1 MSNSSSDELY
11 LPSPIRGGGQS
22 SYLNKDVRQ
31 PSALRPA
38 DRSSAS
44 ASGPTTES
52 SNVLPTSSSSSSDN
66 GVFIKETNP
75 PHPPHPP
82 PPLATT
88 QPPIKRDGTTSPK
101 ERPVLRL
108 AMLSAQQRAEAHNN
122 GEQYPA
128 TAPVRS
134 QPLELPASGYFAP
147 RGAIQRAQTSTT
159 RQPTPAK
166 PVQPPAPPNAGSRLK
181 KSRFGRF
188 PQVLRFS
195 SRESVHIIED
205 NTSNSPMGVGGNPLY
220 TPIGM
225 PVPPTQSLGN
235 AEPSITNSM
244 SQDPPGLRRRLTK
257 ATTNSLA
264 QLGRAFNPTSKSSP
278 DSDSDSDYG
287 AMSGPEDNME
297 KLLEKHSNNAL
308 RPPTDNI
315 AANNADIT
323 NTPDFYPINPS
334 TQNPGVIHVSM
345 SGHHAAQNIVD
356 SFLGTMGKSTHEHQK
371 KTAQSKDAAGATGTD
386 DATPADLEAGLGRPV
401 PHTNQQLPGQY
412 MMPPGLGPTPT
423 SLRGVYANLTK
434 LQGRMVEYQKKRD
447 QRVHEAERREQK
459 RQSEEEERKKRID
472 ERRRRD
478 CSPHNDDRLKRRA
491 LDKLAGIRNMAY
503 STQVRSRTVSPS
515 PVSMSAIGSG
525 SDHEGSG
532 SEPPRNSFVLQSF
545 RTMPRPESIRHMV
558 DEIGDKHAHYAQY
571 HHQYRPSTPGVA
583 TYTGNTTSAQSTA
596 SSPARSATQTPPR
609 SATQSPLISP
619 LNTPGWDEII
629 AAGGMLTDGSIGGQ
643 GALGGAGSRLSA
655 FSSDNTMNSF
665 ESERQKILAQLADIF
680 NRQNLLL
687 LISRALM
694 AFGAPLHRLESNL
707 IATALHLDIQATFA
721 VLPGIILISFGNGDT
736 RTSETYIVRTSA
748 GYDMHR
754 LERTNRTI
762 RRVLKGRI
770 SVGQGVKNIERI
782 LATPPIYPWWVMVM
796 NYVLC
801 SAAICPLFW
810 NGSWRDAS
818 VAAMLGLIVSLL
830 QLMTGRFSNYANLF
844 EVSSAFIVSFI
855 AALMQDYICF
865 ATVSFAGVAL
875 LLPGL
880 AVTTSIIEMV
890 SRNMITG
897 TVRFVFAMARCFIL
911 GYGISVGSTLGT
923 QVLGRSTTVN
933 LLADQMSSST
943 GMGNC
948 SSGLSKFWWF
958 LLLPLLSI
966 SFTIS
971 ISGHWRQW
979 PSMMFAGCMA
989 YTVSY
994 FSGMSTALAPLAP
1007 AIAAFAMGL
1016 YANGMASFS
1025 NHRSAVEP
1033 ILGGILLLVPGSLG
1047 LRTVLAFITSSGTNS
1062 GNFLY
1067 NMFATSLSIATGLFL
1082 SGMV

>member
-1 MSNSSSDELY
+1 MSNSSSDKSY
-11 LPSPIRGGGQS
+11 LPSPIGGGGQS

-31 PSALRPA
+31 PSALHPA

-44 ASGPTTES
+44 ASGPSTES

-66 GVFIKETNP
+66 GVFIKGTNP
-75 PHPPHPP
+75 PRPPHPP

-122 GEQYPA
+122 GEQYPPRHQSA
-128 TAPVRS
+128 GPCI
-134 QPLELPASGYFAP
+134 QPDFEK
-147 RGAIQRAQTSTT
+147 Q
-159 RQPTPAK
+159 
-166 PVQPPAPPNAGSRLK
+166 SR
-181 KSRFGRF
+181 
-188 PQVLRFS
+188 
-195 SRESVHIIED
+195 
-205 NTSNSPMGVGGNPLY
+205 
-220 TPIGM
+220 
-225 PVPPTQSLGN
+225 
-235 AEPSITNSM
+235 
-244 SQDPPGLRRRLTK
+244 
-257 ATTNSLA
+257 
-264 QLGRAFNPTSKSSP
+264 
-278 DSDSDSDYG
+278 SDSDSDYG

-401 PHTNQQLPGQY
+401 PTRTSS
-412 MMPPGLGPTPT
+412 LGPTPT

-558 DEIGDKHAHYAQY
+558 DEIGDKHATM
-571 HHQYRPSTPGVA
+571 PSTI
-583 TYTGNTTSAQSTA
+583 TSIGHRRLVSPRIRQHNELVRIRAAKNPCAAGRYLQPA
-596 SSPARSATQTPPR
+596 ELIAADQPRAHGLWRAAAPARVQPDCYRAALGHSGYLCR
-609 SATQSPLISP
+609 
-619 LNTPGWDEII
+619 
-629 AAGGMLTDGSIGGQ
+629 AAGNHPD
-643 GALGGAGSRLSA
+643 
-655 FSSDNTMNSF
+655 
-665 ESERQKILAQLADIF
+665 
-680 NRQNLLL
+680 
-687 LISRALM
+687 LIWQRRHA
-694 AFGAPLHRLESNL
+694 H
-707 IATALHLDIQATFA
+707 
-721 VLPGIILISFGNGDT
+721 V
-736 RTSETYIVRTSA
+736 ETYIVRTSA

-1082 SGMV
+1082 SGMVVFPQRKKRVGLMTF